1 MRYFTYSLCLFFL
14 SLSKLGFSLDSDKK
28 MFESYVRA
36 SLNLYFL
43 SPECFFPYNNMQVK
57 TGTGTRRDMREL
69 LCSER
74 MTDFCETNSK
84 MVEEVFESVFDST
97 SLRNREF
104 KSQCSVSPELE
115 KNFQKLRRRLVRQ
128 KDDFLESVKNYLEEK
143 GLKQNPQEVLKN
155 LRSLY
160 SSDWAEK
167 VVSES
172 FSEKLLK
179 GRNKI
184 LLSQTLLRFARDN
197 YYELEDMDLIEAFYS
212 EQKNL
217 KKEFLSKTKEP
228 AVETDYSFGL
238 DKMTDFKTVLKYS
251 SFLSEYRF
259 DDESMVEILK
269 SVYVP
274 NLQVIDFMMKRRLQ
288 RVMWHLRSIGERE
301 KARYLERK
309 LKTEVLAKDQ
319 KLEITG
325 LNLGFTESYRVYFP
339 SKESV
344 VYKPESKVNIA
355 SGSREE
361 VAAYIVDR
369 MLNLNMVP
377 LTFLA
382 DYKDGQMGSSQ
393 YFVEDARVAR
403 SVGLYTGREPKKLG
417 FPSGRNTKTPII
429 LLFDWLISNRDRNLD
444 NYMFLDTGKVVF
456 IDHGMTFRKA
466 SKPHYVTKNFVKK
479 RLPTRELYEK
489 MKALL
494 LKKDHIVKKLSPYLS
509 ENKIQIFY
517 KKLKLFTNKVTELLE
532 TKEVTLES
540 EGAGENVPA

>member
-1 MRYFTYSLCLFFL
+1 MYSFCLFFL
-14 SLSKLGFSLDSDKK
+14 SLSKFGFSLDLDKQ
-28 MFESYVRA
+28 MFESYVRS
-36 SLNLYFL
+36 SLNLYSL
-43 SPECFFPYNNMQVK
+43 SPECFFPYKNMQMK
-57 TGTGTRRDMREL
+57 TGVGTRRDMRDL

-74 MTDFCETNSK
+74 MVDFCEKNSK
-84 MVEEVFESVFDST
+84 MVEEVFENVFNST
-97 SLRNREF
+97 PLRNREF
-104 KSQCSVSPELE
+104 KSQCSVSSELE
-115 KNFQKLRRRLVRQ
+115 GNFQTLRRRIVRQ
-128 KDDFLESVKNYLEEK
+128 KDHFLESVKNYLKEK
-143 GLKQNPQEVLKN
+143 GLKQTPREVLEN

-160 SSDWAEK
+160 SSGWAEK

-179 GRNKI
+179 GQNKI
-184 LLSQTLLRFARDN
+184 LLSQALLRFARDN
-197 YYELEDMDLIEAFYS
+197 YYELEDVDLIEAFYS

-217 KKEFLSKTKEP
+217 KKEFLAKREENSDHSNYP
-228 AVETDYSFGL
+228 FGL
-238 DKMTDFKTVLKYS
+238 DKMRDFRTVLKYS
-251 SFLSEYRF
+251 SFLSDYRF
-259 DDESMVEILK
+259 DDECMAEILK
-269 SVYVP
+269 SVFVP
-274 NLQVIDFMMKRRLQ
+274 NLQVIDFVMKRRLQ
-288 RVMWHLRSIGERE
+288 RAMWHLRSIGERD
-301 KARYLERK
+301 KARDLERK
-309 LKTEVLAKDQ
+309 LKTEVLAKNQ

-456 IDHGMTFRKA
+456 IDHGMTFRK
-466 SKPHYVTKNFVKK
+466 SRTPHYVSKDFVKK
-479 RLPTRELYEK
+479 RLPTKELHEK

-509 ENKIQIFY
+509 EHKVEIFY
-517 KKLKLFTNKVTELLE
+517 KKLTLFTNKVTELLE
-532 TKEVTLES
+532 AKEVTLES
-540 EGAGENVPA
+540 DAVGDKNPA